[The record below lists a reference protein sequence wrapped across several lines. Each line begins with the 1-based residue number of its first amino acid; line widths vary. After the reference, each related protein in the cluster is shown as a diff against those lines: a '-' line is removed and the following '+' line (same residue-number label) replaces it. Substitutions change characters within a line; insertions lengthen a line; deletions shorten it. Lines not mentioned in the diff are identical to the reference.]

1 MLQLA
6 KDFNDRYMAGEEK
19 NWIKGF
25 MDPLAK
31 ILAERAETQYKV
43 LGPFGISA
51 AVTIYLMKDASHR
64 MDDDTRTI
72 TIEPY
77 FLPDGRFLFK
87 YRTDEV
93 TDAYRPGSI
102 GELNGMNIVKKPLPD
117 TIEEIEALVR

>member
-6 KDFNDRYMAGEEK
+6 KDFNDRFIAGEER
-19 NWIKGF
+19 NWIEGF
-25 MDPLAK
+25 MHPLAE
-31 ILAERAETQYKV
+31 ILAERAETKYKV
-43 LGPFGISA
+43 LGPTGLSA
-51 AVTIYLMKDASHR
+51 AVTIYLMEDASGR

-93 TDAYRPGSI
+93 TDDYRPGSVGAI
-102 GELNGMNIVKKPLPD
+102 NGMNIVKKPLPD